1 LPWVVAWWVAA
12 SLASATTTF
21 LTPAGSAVADGPVAA
36 EAIFD
41 VQNGFVTVT
50 IRDELAGA
58 RSAGQL
64 ISGLEFFL
72 DGTPGGSILSSSSAD
87 TILVRGNGSVVDLG
101 TEPAGWVLGP
111 IGGELILCVVCPSGV
126 YGSAAPSHEI
136 IGPGP
141 YNTSNSSIAGNGQ
154 HNPLLNQ
161 VALFTISNPSIRA
174 NTAIDDVMFSFGT
187 NFGGGST
194 TVRAIDPPDPV
205 PEPETFVLMGAG
217 ISGFVV
223 WSRRCSASRKSS
235 TV

>member
-1 LPWVVAWWVAA
+1 M
-12 SLASATTTF
+12 
-21 LTPAGSAVADGPVAA
+21 GDGAVAA
-36 EAIFD
+36 EAIFN

-64 ISGLEFFL
+64 ISGLEFVS
-72 DGTPGGSILSSSSAD
+72 DGIAGGSILSSSSAD

-111 IGGELILCVVCPSGV
+111 VGGGMILCVVCPNRV

-141 YNTSNSSIAGNGQ
+141 YTTSNSSIAGNGP

-161 VALFTISNPSIRA
+161 VAVFTISNPSIRS
-174 NTAIDDVMFSFGT
+174 NTAIDDVVFSFGT
-187 NFGGGST
+187 SFGAAST

-205 PEPETFVLMGAG
+205 PEPQTCVLIAVGLCG
-217 ISGFVV
+217 LVV
-223 WSRRCSASRKSS
+223 LLRRFRASRKSPI
-235 TV
+235 V